1 MLTLPRA
8 ALAGAAGAVIV
19 AAATVLLV
27 RGGGESTERASA
39 SAARPYAERSVIP
52 STVPRVTPADYR
64 APLRAYRRHVRAALA
79 RMLVDVAGLRT
90 AIARDDLPGAKA
102 AWLGAFAEYGT
113 IGAAYGAFGALDR
126 AIDGLPDGLPGGVD
140 SARFTGLHRIE
151 LALWDRRSTAAA
163 SEPASRL
170 ARDVARL
177 RTRVATL
184 DIDPLE
190 YSLRAHEILED
201 SLHLELS
208 GRASPWSG
216 AALVALRANV
226 RGTQVVLRTLRRL
239 VLRRDP
245 DRRLPQAD
253 RALRRLARAL
263 DDLAH
268 AHGGLPRWRSLATR
282 DAERIAALTAGA
294 AEQLAYIPELID
306 PRPPRPAQ
314 RAFG

>member
-1 MLTLPRA
+1 MLSLQRAVLPA
-8 ALAGAAGAVIV
+8 VAGAVIV
-19 AAATVLLV
+19 AAAVVLLV
-27 RGGGESTERASA
+27 RGGSESTEGANA
-39 SAARPYAERSVIP
+39 APARPYAERSVIP
-52 STVPRVTPADYR
+52 STIRRVTPADYR
-64 APLRAYRRHVRAALA
+64 APLRSYRRHVRAALA
-79 RMLVDVAGLRT
+79 RMLVDVAGLRA
-90 AIARDDLPGAKA
+90 AIARDDLSGAKA
-102 AWLGAFAEYGT
+102 AWLRAFADYGT
-113 IGAAYGAFGALDR
+113 IGAAYGAFGELDR
-126 AIDGLPDGLPGGVD
+126 AINGLPDGLPGGAD

-151 LALWDRRSTAAA
+151 RALWRRRSTDAARA
-163 SEPASRL
+163 PAARL
-170 ARDVARL
+170 ARDVTRL

-226 RGTQVVLRTLRRL
+226 RGTQVVVRTLRRL

-263 DDLAH
+263 DDLAR
-268 AHGGLPRWRSLATR
+268 AHGGLPAWPSLTTR
-282 DAERIAALTAGA
+282 DSERIAALTAGA